1 MNLPDGSILVLQK
14 EVKTSVRAEKKASSF
29 PEYLEFR
36 AAYPRKDG
44 TASDRFIAKYRKLT
58 DDGQHGAIIA
68 SLSKHVAFWEK
79 SNLAAG
85 RPKENVQFVP
95 HAETWLNQRRWF
107 DEPNDVF
114 VPETKQKAS
123 RLEELTA
130 HLDEKTRKVVQYRAT
145 QYLEMHTGKVLDE
158 VLISKLVQKY
168 G

>member
-68 SLSKHVAFWEK
+68 SLSKHVTFWEK

-85 RPKENVQFVP
+85 RPKENTQFVP
-95 HAETWLNQRRWF
+95 HADTWLNQKRWN
-107 DEPNDVF
+107 DEVKDVF
-114 VPETKQKAS
+114 VPESKQKTS
-123 RLEELTA
+123 KLEELTA
-130 HLDEKTRKVVQYRAT
+130 HLDEKTKKVVQYRAT